1 MTETRL
7 GAVLR
12 LIDAANALDP
22 NIDSRDAGG
31 RPEALLYGQRMSAWL
46 EKVYP
51 EASEPLKIAAR
62 GQHIRRWEVPRDS
75 YPATREGY
83 LKWRT
88 YLYGF
93 HADCVAELMLEGGY
107 PEPAIDRVKWLLKK
121 RGIKTDAEVQIL
133 EDVICLVFLE
143 NYFADFAAKQDG
155 EKLIKIVRK
164 TWAKMS
170 ERGHA
175 FALQLPFPESIRDVL
190 TQALA
195 ET

>member
-1 MTETRL
+1 MSETRL
-7 GAVLR
+7 KEVLR
-12 LIDAANALDP
+12 LIDVANLGDP
-22 NIDSRDAGG
+22 NVDADVGG
-31 RPEALLYGQRMSAWL
+31 QPRALLYGQRMSGWL
-46 EKVYP
+46 EKVCP

-83 LKWRT
+83 LQWRT

-93 HADCVAELMLEGGY
+93 HADCVAKLMLETGY
-107 PEPAIDRVKWLLKK
+107 AEPAIDRVKLLLKK

-143 NYFADFAAKQDG
+143 NYFADFAASQDT
-155 EKLIKIVRK
+155 EKLINIVRK

-170 ERGHA
+170 QQGHA
-175 FALQLPFPESIRDVL
+175 LALQLPFPESIRDVL

-195 ET
+195 EG